1 MLGDPLRVDF
11 KQPGVATPH
20 RSPIRGSRYLFILR
34 LAATQI
40 SRHGNSN
47 LLGVRKVQVF
57 HEADKVALIGM
68 AADARIVRTLL
79 ADRRHGATTV
89 VVAGKNQAVVRQ
101 SEDLLGDRAVERAGV
116 ALLEIAAASAPNQQ
130 TVAGERHAVV

>member
-68 AADARIVRTLL
+68 TADARIMLALL
-79 ADRRHGATTV
+79 ADRRHGAPTV
-89 VVAGKNQAVVRQ
+89 IVPRKQQAIVR
-101 SEDLLGDRAVERAGV
+101 
-116 ALLEIAAASAPNQQ
+116 
-130 TVAGERHAVV
+130 

>member
-1 MLGDPLRVDF
+1 MLGNPLRVDLE
-11 KQPGVATPH
+11 QPRVAPPH
-20 RSPIRGSRYLFILR
+20 RSPIRGSWQLLILW

-40 SRHGNSN
+40 SGHGNSN
-47 LLGVRKVQVF
+47 LLGVRQIQVF

-79 ADRRHGATTV
+79 ADRRHGAATV
-89 VVAGKNQAVVRQ
+89 VVAGKQQAIVGQ

-116 ALLEIAAASAPNQQ
+116 ALLEIAAA
-130 TVAGERHAVV
+130 